1 MGVTDSR
8 ALTATAIRDALAD
21 LRPQTWPPRHRVHKY
36 WGRKPANV
44 VAAHIDLFT
53 RPGETV
59 LDPFAGSGVT
69 VVEAHRLGRRGIGFD
84 ANPLAARLGRALL
97 EPPSRD
103 GFETASRA
111 VIEAIR
117 PEVRQ
122 WFSTRCRACGEVT
135 PVRSFAHEGD
145 RLTELRYRCERCGHA
160 GTDRPAREDRDL
172 AAGPVDIPAGAPDGD
187 IFFGWQMRKLRRA
200 GLTRWSELF
209 TPRSLRIA
217 GLLRTRILE
226 VPDARAR
233 EWLLIT
239 LTAALAQCTRMIAD
253 SSGPAGG
260 PSWKINCYWL
270 PSRWQELNP
279 LVYFAN
285 RVRKSLAAID
295 DLAARAPCA
304 SERSSCQRHDS
315 RQLPLPDASVDY
327 ILTDPPY
334 GGEGVQYGELSM
346 LWCLWLDEPHHLDEE
361 IAFNPVRELSQN
373 DYARG
378 LATVF
383 DQCHRVLRLGR
394 WMTVTFANKDP
405 EVFECL
411 LDACAGAGFRRELT
425 LSMGRSAPALTETT
439 APRAPT
445 RDEFL
450 VFRKE

>member
-1 MGVTDSR
+1 MADP
-8 ALTATAIRDALAD
+8 ADLTPAVIHDILAD

-59 LDPFAGSGVT
+59 VDPFSGSGVT
-69 VVEAHRLGRRGIGFD
+69 VVEADRLGRRGLGFD
-84 ANPLAARLGRALL
+84 ANPLAARLGCALL
-97 EPPSRD
+97 DPPSHQA
-103 GFETASRA
+103 FEAAAREVVEA
-111 VIEAIR
+111 VRSEAL
-117 PEVRQ
+117 Q
-122 WFSTRCRACGEVT
+122 GFSTRCRGCGEVT
-135 PVRSFAHEGD
+135 SVRSFAHEGD
-145 RLTELRYRCERCGHA
+145 RLLELRYRCERCGHA
-160 GTDRPAREDRDL
+160 GADPPTGADHAR
-172 AAGPVDIPAGAPDGD
+172 AAAPTEVPPSTPDGA

-200 GLTRWSELF
+200 GLERWSELF
-209 TPRSLRIA
+209 TPRSLRLA
-217 GLLRTRILE
+217 SLLRASILT
-226 VPDARAR
+226 VRGARAR
-233 EWLLIT
+233 EWLLVT

-253 SSGPAGG
+253 SSGAGGG

-279 LVYFAN
+279 LVYFSN

-295 DLAARAPCA
+295 DLASCAPRAGA
-304 SERSSCQRHDS
+304 DSSYQRCDS
-315 RQLPLPDASVDY
+315 RRLPLADASADY
-327 ILTDPPY
+327 IFTDPPY

-361 IAFNPVRELSQN
+361 IAFNPVRDLTQA

-378 LATVF
+378 LAAVF
-383 DQCHRVLRLGR
+383 GQCHRVLRPGR

-405 EVFECL
+405 EVFQSL

-445 RDEFL
+445 RDDFL
-450 VFRKE
+450 LFRKP

>member
-1 MGVTDSR
+1 VADP
-8 ALTATAIRDALAD
+8 ADLTPSAIHDALAD

-44 VAAHIDLFT
+44 VAAYIDLFT
-53 RPGETV
+53 RAGETV
-59 LDPFAGSGVT
+59 LDPFSGSGVS
-69 VVEAHRLGRRGIGFD
+69 VVEADRLGRRGIGFD

-97 EPPSRD
+97 EPPSRAAFD
-103 GFETASRA
+103 EASL
-111 VIEAIR
+111 VVVEAIR
-117 PEVRQ
+117 PEMRR
-122 WFSTRCRACGEVT
+122 WFSTRCRSCGEST
-135 PVRSFAHEGD
+135 PARSFAHED
-145 RLTELRYRCERCGHA
+145 DHLTELRYRCEHCGHGGA
-160 GTDRPAREDRDL
+160 DSPDDDDHERAE
-172 AAGPVDIPAGAPDGD
+172 AHVDIPKGTPDDD

-209 TPRSLRIA
+209 TPRSLRLA
-217 GLLRTRILE
+217 GLLRARILE
-226 VPDARAR
+226 VPDAQVR

-253 SSGPAGG
+253 SSGAAGG

-279 LVYFAN
+279 LTYFAN

-295 DLAARAPCA
+295 DLRDRAPRA
-304 SERSSCQRHDS
+304 PVRSVYERCDS
-315 RQLPLPDASVDY
+315 RHLPIDDATVDY
-327 ILTDPPY
+327 IFTDPPY

-361 IAFNPVRELSQN
+361 IAFNPVRELSQE

-378 LATVF
+378 LHEVF
-383 DQCHRVLRLGR
+383 AQCHRVLRPGR

-405 EVFECL
+405 LVFRSL
-411 LDACAGAGFRRELT
+411 LDACGGAGFRRELT

-445 RDEFL
+445 RDKFL
-450 VFRKE
+450 VFRKD